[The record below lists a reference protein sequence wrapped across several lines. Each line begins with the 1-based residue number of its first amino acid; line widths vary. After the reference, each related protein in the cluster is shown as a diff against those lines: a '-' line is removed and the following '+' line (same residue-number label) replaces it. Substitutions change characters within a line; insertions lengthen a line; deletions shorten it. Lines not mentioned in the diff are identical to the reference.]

1 MEPLFEKLK
10 SNAIANRQRIILP
23 ESTEPRTLT
32 AADRI
37 IAAGIA
43 DIVRLGDKAEIL
55 AKAAELGLENIDKA
69 TVVNPNDAE
78 AVEKYAQLFYELRKS
93 KGVTIED
100 ARKKVLDPLYL
111 GCLIIKNGD
120 ADGQV
125 AGAMNTTGNVL
136 RASFQVL

>member
-32 AADRI
+32 AANRI
-37 IAAGIA
+37 IADGIA
-43 DIVRLGDKAEIL
+43 DIVLIGDKAEIL

-78 AVEKYAQLFYELRKS
+78 AVVAEQVVLTVRDAVLQKRDLLGQLA
-93 KGVTIED
+93 D
-100 ARKKVLDPLYL
+100 AE
-111 GCLIIKNGD
+111 
-120 ADGQV
+120 
-125 AGAMNTTGNVL
+125 
-136 RASFQVL
+136 QVLAGSAEGARQPGICG